1 MSYTPEKLES
11 TLDQFDDK
19 VKTGILDGTIKKVM
33 SEIGPELVSK
43 FNNLQRIYLLLI
55 FYLI

>member
-19 VKTGILDGTIKKVM
+19 VKTGILSGDLLLDALTG
-33 SEIGPELVSK
+33 SIGPTLR
-43 FNNLQRIYLLLI
+43 LPAHA
-55 FYLI
+55 